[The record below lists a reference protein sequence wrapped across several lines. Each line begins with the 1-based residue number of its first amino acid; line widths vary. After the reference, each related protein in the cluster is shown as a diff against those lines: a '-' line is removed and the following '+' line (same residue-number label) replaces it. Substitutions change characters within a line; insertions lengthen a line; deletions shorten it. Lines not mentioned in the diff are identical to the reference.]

1 MRTQNVS
8 QGNRAG
14 HLELAKTCVGCVS
27 VYFNIPEVCAVGNK
41 TPGTTST
48 ELKEITVY
56 KQLKCELW
64 AREVLISNGDMFD
77 KQKLKDV
84 IEYFKWILQLKEYLT

>member
-1 MRTQNVS
+1 M
-8 QGNRAG
+8 
-14 HLELAKTCVGCVS
+14 
-27 VYFNIPEVCAVGNK
+27 CAVGNK